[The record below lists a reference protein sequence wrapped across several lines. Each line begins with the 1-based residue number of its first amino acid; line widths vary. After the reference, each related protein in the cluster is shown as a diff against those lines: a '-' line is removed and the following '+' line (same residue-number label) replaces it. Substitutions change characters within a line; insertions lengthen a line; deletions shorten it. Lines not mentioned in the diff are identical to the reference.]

1 MSGGGKGEIEA
12 KLEGFVKTSF
22 DRFNLNY
29 ESDSMSQENAQILI
43 KDLMEKYGHGN
54 AWDEQE
60 FNRMFD
66 LFQEDGE
73 DDEDADS

>member
-12 KLEGFVKTSF
+12 KLEGFVKSSF

-29 ESDSMSQENAQILI
+29 ESDSMSKENAQILI
-43 KDLMEKYGHGN
+43 KDLMEKYDHGN

-60 FNRMFD
+60 FDRMFD
-66 LFQEDGE
+66 LFQEDGDDDAE
-73 DDEDADS
+73 DNS

>member
-1 MSGGGKGEIEA
+1 MSGAGGGKGEIEA
-12 KLEGFVKTSF
+12 KLDAFVKQSF

-29 ESDSMSQENAQILI
+29 DTDSMSQENAQILI

-66 LFQEDGE
+66 LF
-73 DDEDADS
+73 